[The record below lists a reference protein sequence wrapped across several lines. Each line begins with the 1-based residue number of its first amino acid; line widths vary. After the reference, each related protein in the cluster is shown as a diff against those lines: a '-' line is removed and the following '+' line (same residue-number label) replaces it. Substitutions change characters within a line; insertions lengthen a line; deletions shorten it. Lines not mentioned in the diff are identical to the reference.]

1 MESFEKFQEILLFW
15 PGKIAQTSK
24 EYWDVSKRSAPG
36 KILISN
42 EDRN

>member
-1 MESFEKFQEILLFW
+1 MESFEKFQEIVLLW
-15 PGKIAQTSK
+15 PEKIAQMSK
-24 EYWDVSKRSAPG
+24 AYWDVNKRSAPG